1 MRRRREKEGHS
12 AGTARQL
19 ESPAISRV
27 LVHFE
32 EREMAR
38 WGLAETEKEKEK
50 EKVSKQT
57 KTVVTREF
65 EGGQAGGFWILIF
78 QFVSQ
83 KFKVPQN

>member
-1 MRRRREKEGHS
+1 MRRRREKEGRS

-19 ESPAISRV
+19 ESLAISRV

-50 EKVSKQT
+50 MSKQT

-83 KFKVPQN
+83 KFKIPQN

>member
-1 MRRRREKEGHS
+1 MRRRREKEGRG
-12 AGTARQL
+12 AVTARQL

-50 EKVSKQT
+50 VSRLRQ
-57 KTVVTREF
+57 
-65 EGGQAGGFWILIF
+65 
-78 QFVSQ
+78 S
-83 KFKVPQN
+83 